1 MNHHPTAH
9 TFHPDTPHVEIK
21 DDGQMAEGSPRVTS
35 LDMEKVEGYK
45 MFMPPPSRSRK
56 KKVLNDLDL
65 DRESIDSLDEHFTHL
80 HQNNDDE
87 NHQDDNDDYY
97 HNDDDD
103 DYGSAPPTRESMTGD
118 GNLTARQRGYTPR
131 SPKKVVRI
139 SAREKKTFN
148 NWKKYEKMYEED
160 RQNNVNPC
168 FMSSMCEY
176 DDPWSRECKQK
187 KKAKENFVCPNNKP
201 FVVTP
206 HHSAVAKRDWQA
218 AQTSVTARGPY
229 VPPHEAHRRFFY
241 DRRKWLQGPWH
252 IPAPNGSFTMRGSA
266 FAAGAAT
273 IKGETTKK
281 IKKKTMATN
290 SRSKSRSPRAG
301 RSPRASGRSRR

>member
-1 MNHHPTAH
+1 
-9 TFHPDTPHVEIK
+9 
-21 DDGQMAEGSPRVTS
+21 
-35 LDMEKVEGYK
+35 
-45 MFMPPPSRSRK
+45 MFMPPPSSRSSHGGR

-65 DRESIDSLDEHFTHL
+65 DGESIESLDEHLGHL
-80 HQNNDDE
+80 HQSSGGHASSDE
-87 NHQDDNDDYY
+87 EY
-97 HNDDDD
+97 DDDVGYYD
-103 DYGSAPPTRESMTGD
+103 DDRGGSGPPMREAMTGV

-176 DDPWSRECKQK
+176 DDPWTRECKQK
-187 KKAKENFVCPNNKP
+187 KKSKENFVCPDKKP

-206 HHSAVAKRDWQA
+206 HAGAVAKRDWQA

-241 DRRKWLQGPWH
+241 DRRKWLEGPWH
-252 IPAPNGSFTMRGSA
+252 IPAPSGSFTMRGDA
-266 FAAGAAT
+266 FASASAVEKGA
-273 IKGETTKK
+273 IKNMNKRTVV
-281 IKKKTMATN
+281 ATN
-290 SRSKSRSPRAG
+290 SKSRSRSPRAG
-301 RSPRASGRSRR
+301 RSPRAASGRSRR